1 MTAACARYLAVP
13 AILLAGT
20 ALADVFY
27 AIPNYEL
34 PREDYPALELSACMK
49 PHGLKLDRAVGHDD
63 GDRKRNASVRCESH
77 GVVDRRPMHYEVSC
91 VREVESWRCWNTVE
105 YLQAKHGSKEL
116 HIVAPRERMNEAYGA
131 TKYLLK
137 IGEYD
142 FKWAGICDDVGV
154 KPRTSYHV
162 HVEAAGERAVRI
174 QAHAQ
179 WLYVEKTAD
188 GNGYREV
195 PEAQAAVLA
204 AQIQEEVAARRPV
217 YNYFWGHHTGNARHF
232 REVFLPTAHIEGNRD
247 GKFVSWT
254 LDEYCGL
261 FNGTPAEDELW
272 RVRTIDHTD
281 VSGDSAIVKATLDH
295 GDTLFTDYFLMVK
308 VNGEWK
314 IANKVYTSRKK

>member
-1 MTAACARYLAVP
+1 MTAAYARYLAVP

-20 ALADVFY
+20 ALADVLY
-27 AIPNYEL
+27 AMPRYEL
-34 PREDYPALELSACMK
+34 PREDYPALEVSACMK
-49 PHGLKLDRAVGHDD
+49 PHGLKIDRAVAHDGRD
-63 GDRKRNASVRCESH
+63 GRRNATVRCESH
-77 GVVDRRPMHYEVSC
+77 GVVDGRPMYYRVHC
-91 VREVESWRCWNTVE
+91 VHEDESWRCWNTVE

-116 HIVAPRERMNEAYGA
+116 YIVAPRERMSEAYGA
-131 TKYLLK
+131 TKYALQAGK
-137 IGEYD
+137 YD
-142 FKWAGICDDVGV
+142 FKWAGISDDVRVGS
-154 KPRTSYHV
+154 RTIYHV

-174 QAHAQ
+174 QTHPQ
-179 WLYVEKTAD
+179 WLYVEKTAN

-195 PEAQAAVLA
+195 PEAQAAVLS
-204 AQIQEEVAARRPV
+204 AQIEAEVAARRPV

-261 FNGTPAEDELW
+261 FNGKPADDEKW

-295 GDTLFTDYFLMVK
+295 GDTLFTDYFLLVK